1 MNEVEYYVYNINEKV
16 EPIEDL
22 TDEKIQN
29 IENIFR
35 KNTES
40 ASKDEVTYSIPKDK
54 LDSHLLIKYSQMDKN
69 YQENARTFA
78 DDLLLAEHVKDG
90 SKRNKQITQGF
101 LFFKYTPTSLL
112 IVKLEDEAG
121 IDKETFA
128 EIDKL
133 GIRREF
139 CKVCIYQRNQN
150 TSIKVIDKNIKIA
163 EYWSTKFLKL
173 ERTRDNFVNTENIL
187 KVFESHKNDFFSQ
200 EIYDREDSNE
210 IKKRAREYFLAS
222 QKFDKE
228 NLFQNLQLNDE
239 NLSSDNFLQKKLF
252 KDIDSSFFIDKKAIN
267 KQYKRNFAISD
278 RTKINTKNIAQEISD
293 GVIEFKEDE
302 GKVSVQVSTD
312 NLPDV
317 KRLFKANGG

>member
-1 MNEVEYYVYNINEKV
+1 MNDVEYYVYNINEKV

-40 ASKDEVTYSIPKDK
+40 ASKDEVTYSIPEDK
-54 LDSHLLIKYSQMDKN
+54 LDSHLLIKYSQMNEN
-69 YQENARTFA
+69 YKENARAFA
-78 DDLLLAEHVKDG
+78 FDLLTAEQVKDG

-101 LFFKYTPTSLL
+101 LFFKYTQSSLL

-139 CKVCIYQRNQN
+139 CKVCIYQCGQN

-173 ERTRDNFVNTENIL
+173 ERTRDKFVNTEDILNI
-187 KVFESHKNDFFSQ
+187 FENPRDEFFSQ
-200 EIYDREDSNE
+200 EIYAREDSNE
-210 IKKRAREYFLAS
+210 IKKRAREYFLVS

-228 NLFQNLQLNDE
+228 SLFQSLQIDDE
-239 NLSSDNFLQKKLF
+239 NLSSDNFLQESLF
-252 KDIDSSFFIDKKAIN
+252 KNMDSSFFIDKN
-267 KQYKRNFAISD
+267 
-278 RTKINTKNIAQEISD
+278 
-293 GVIEFKEDE
+293 
-302 GKVSVQVSTD
+302 
-312 NLPDV
+312 
-317 KRLFKANGG
+317 